1 MDTKR
6 FTVLV
11 VDDISENINLAVSI
25 LISNNF
31 NIGIADCGEKALK
44 YAEKNMPDLILL
56 DIMMPEMDGFEVCR
70 RLKNNK
76 LTQNI
81 PIIFLTA
88 KSEKEFIVKGF
99 ELGAVDYISKPFFEE
114 ELIARVKTHLNLKKA
129 NLELEIKNKNITAS
143 IQYARLIQKA
153 VLPEESFIN
162 HFLPDNFVFYK
173 PRDIVSGDF
182 YWVRQIENQIFISVA
197 DCTGHGVP
205 GAFMSM
211 LGIAY
216 LNEIVYNHKS
226 EIELTADNILNT
238 LRQRIKQSLHQDK
251 NNPTISDGMDMAL
264 CIINIENRTLQY
276 AGANNPLFLSRFNEQ
291 TQQYE
296 IHHYKADRMPIAM
309 YIKEEPFTNN
319 HIELQSNDI
328 IYLFTD
334 GFVDQFGSQSKR
346 KFLSKNFKEL
356 LLENCSKP
364 MYEQK
369 EILIQTFDNWRGD
382 YRQVDDVLVFGFKIS
397 ESYGDIEYF

>member
-11 VDDISENINLAVSI
+11 VDDIPENINLAVSI

-31 NIGIADCGEKALK
+31 NIGIADSGEKALK
-44 YAEKNMPDLILL
+44 YAEKNIPDLILL
-56 DIMMPEMDGFEVCR
+56 DVMMPEMDGFEVCQ

-76 LTQNI
+76 ITQNI

-99 ELGAVDYISKPFFEE
+99 ELGAVDYISKPFFEA

-129 NLELEIKNKNITAS
+129 NFELEFKNKNITAS
-143 IQYARLIQKA
+143 IEYARLIQKA

-182 YWVRQIENQIFISVA
+182 YWVRQIEHQIYISVA

-216 LNEIVYNHKS
+216 LNEIVYNYKS
-226 EIELTADNILNT
+226 ETELTADNILNT
-238 LRQRIKQSLHQDK
+238 LRNRIKQSLHQNRD
-251 NNPTISDGMDMAL
+251 NSTLSDGMDMAL
-264 CIINIENRTLQY
+264 CIINIENKTMQY
-276 AGANNPLFLSRFNEQ
+276 AGANNPLFLARINHE
-291 TQQYE
+291 TMLYE
-296 IHHYKADRMPIAM
+296 MHHYKADRMPIAM

-319 HIELQSNDI
+319 QIELQSNDL

-334 GFVDQFGSQSKR
+334 GFIDQFGSQSKR
-346 KFLSKNFKEL
+346 KFLTKNFKEL
-356 LLENCSKP
+356 LLDNCHKSMP
-364 MYEQK
+364 EQK
-369 EILIQTFDNWRGD
+369 AILTQTFDNWRGD